1 MASRKQKTASS
12 KKRHLAKV
20 GKQTKWAPFWTVL
33 KKYGKGKKVH
43 PSAHTHVKRQWRT
56 RKLKMKPR
64 RDHKT
69 NLG

>member
-1 MASRKQKTASS
+1 MVSRKFKAASS
-12 KKRHLAKV
+12 KKRHLDRA

-43 PSAHTHVKRQWRT
+43 PSRITHVKRSWRRT
-56 RKLKMKPR
+56 NLKFKPR
-64 RDHKT
+64 KMRKA